1 MICSPFLNSI
11 RVYMDIIYKILNE
24 TGRYG
29 PIILMFYSFY
39 LLWPTSNLFFYY
51 TVGIFMNSIL
61 NLILKGIF
69 KHPRPSEDLKQFN
82 LALQNGNLF
91 VFKDNIPHDI
101 FGMPSGHA
109 QSSLFSTIYVFLSI
123 KKINI
128 LVVYLTLSFIT
139 MYQRVQMNEHIF
151 LQVLVG
157 AICGALFAYVMY
169 YMAQQQI
176 KGTIREKK
184 DDDGPL

>member
-1 MICSPFLNSI
+1 
-11 RVYMDIIYKILNE
+11 MDIIYKLLNDI
-24 TGRYG
+24 GRYG
-29 PIILMFYSFY
+29 PIILFFYSIY
-39 LLWPTSNLFFYY
+39 LLRSKANLFFYY
-51 TVGIFMNSIL
+51 TIGIFMNSIL

-69 KHPRPSEDLKQFN
+69 KQPRPSEDPKQFN
-82 LALQNGNLF
+82 LALQNGKRF

-128 LVVYLTLSFIT
+128 LVVYLLLSFMT
-139 MYQRVQMNEHIF
+139 MYQRVQMNEHTF
-151 LQVLVG
+151 FQVLVG
-157 AICGALFAYVMY
+157 AICGTLFAYVMY